1 MIQFLLNQQPVR
13 LEKIDPNQTVLNWLR
28 RDVRRCGTK
37 EGCASGDCGACTVVV
52 ASAQDGKMHYQSTNS
67 CLLLVGQLHGK
78 QLITVEDLADN
89 GQLHPVQQ
97 AMACGHASQCGFCTP
112 GIVMSTFAMQKNGAE
127 ATTDTVAHHLGGN
140 LCRCT
145 GYRPVVDAA
154 LQALASPDED
164 SFRLREAETIQALQ
178 AISAS
183 RAEESNWFAPE
194 TLDELTEI
202 YARHPQAR
210 LLAGG
215 TDLNLLITQ
224 AHQRFEQVISLQQV
238 SDLQGINSDGTRLEI
253 GAATSLTQCQQQLH
267 DVLPVFSEMLDR
279 FASRQIRNQGT
290 LGGNLANASPIGD
303 CAPALL
309 AMDARLRLRCGSVT
323 REVALSE
330 FFTGYRQTV
339 LTSGEFITH
348 ILIDDVTLSRNL
360 RLWKVSKRREDDIST
375 VFGAINLEIRTGTV
389 ARARVAFGG
398 MAAVPA
404 RASMCEAAL
413 TGKPFNTE
421 TLKLACEALA
431 KDFAPLSD
439 ARASSDYRLQV
450 AQNLLKRYFLQHQT
464 VSAVEVSEYVG

>member
-1 MIQFLLNQQPVR
+1 MIQFLLNQQLVR

-28 RDVRRCGTK
+28 RDARRCGTK

-52 ASAQDGKMHYQSTNS
+52 ASALDGKMHYQSTNS
-67 CLLLVGQLHGK
+67 CLLLVGQLHCK
-78 QLITVEDLADN
+78 QLITVEDLADD

-112 GIVMSTFAMQKNGAE
+112 GIVMSAFAMQKNGAE
-127 ATTDTVAHHLGGN
+127 AMAEAVAHHLGGN

-145 GYRPVVDAA
+145 GYRPIVDAA
-154 LQALASPDED
+154 LQALGSPDED
-164 SFRLREAETIQALQ
+164 RFRLQEAETVQALQ
-178 AISAS
+178 AINTR
-183 RAEESNWFAPE
+183 RAEGSRWFTPESV
-194 TLDELTEI
+194 DELAEI
-202 YARHPQAR
+202 YERHPQAR

-224 AHQRFEQVISLQQV
+224 AHQRFEKVISLQQV
-238 SDLQGINSDGTRLEI
+238 SDLQGSEISGNRLEI
-253 GAATSLTQCQQQLH
+253 GAMTSLTQCQQQLRH
-267 DVLPVFSEMLDR
+267 VLPVFSEMLDR

-309 AMDARLRLRCGSVT
+309 AMDARLRLRCGSAT
-323 REVALSE
+323 REVALSD
-330 FFTGYRQTV
+330 FFIGYRQTV
-339 LTSGEFITH
+339 LASGEFITH
-348 ILIDDVTLSRNL
+348 VLIDDVTLSHSL
-360 RLWKVSKRREDDIST
+360 RLWKVSKRREDDISA
-375 VFGAINLEIRTGTV
+375 VFGAINLEIGAGTV

-404 RASMCEAAL
+404 RGSLCESAL
-413 TGKPFNTE
+413 TGKPFNSA
-421 TLKLACEALA
+421 TLKRACEALA

-464 VSAVEVSEYVG
+464 VCAVEVSDYVG

>member
-1 MIQFLLNQQPVR
+1 MIQFLLNQQPIR

-28 RDVRRCGTK
+28 RDIRRCGTK

-78 QLITVEDLADN
+78 QLITVEGLADD

-164 SFRLREAETIQALQ
+164 SFRLQEADTVQALQ
-178 AISAS
+178 AINTSH
-183 RAEESNWFAPE
+183 AEESNWFAPE
-194 TLDELTEI
+194 TLDELAEI

-267 DVLPVFSEMLDR
+267 HVLPVFSEMLDR

-375 VFGAINLEIRTGTV
+375 VFGAINLELSDETV
-389 ARARVAFGG
+389 TRARVAFGG

-413 TGKPFNTE
+413 KGKPFNTE